1 MSVTFNYLQPITSTN
16 KKRMDF
22 HGGWWFHRDFR
33 HCTLRIAG
41 RDHPDK
47 KKKKGK
53 ADGLSTPPV
62 IFHINS
68 CRTVLAKHRHLH
80 GEETL
85 RGRLF
90 FFQIFYRDCFHRR
103 SRDSGKWRGIASDVF
118 YNDPRSASGSGRAGF
133 LFARED
139 FWILFRRED
148 PVSFDSG
155 GNVFKEFL
163 IFRIFLF
170 FITEFGCSG
179 KLQS

>member
-1 MSVTFNYLQPITSTN
+1 MVVIPQRPPSLYFADCRQRSSTQ
-16 KKRMDF
+16 K
-22 HGGWWFHRDFR
+22 
-33 HCTLRIAG
+33 
-41 RDHPDK
+41 K

-68 CRTVLAKHRHLH
+68 CPSCRPNIVTSTERRRWE
-80 GEETL
+80 GT
-85 RGRLF
+85 F

-139 FWILFRRED
+139 FWNLFWRI
-148 PVSFDSG
+148 PFFLDSR
-155 GNVFKEFL
+155 GNVFKECL
-163 IFRIFLF
+163 IFRIFVF
-170 FITEFGCSG
+170 YNRVWV
-179 KLQS
+179 QW

>member
-1 MSVTFNYLQPITSTN
+1 MVVVDGSTEISV
-16 KKRMDF
+16 
-22 HGGWWFHRDFR
+22 
-33 HCTLRIAG
+33 IALCG
-41 RDHPDK
+41 LPAEIIQTK

-68 CRTVLAKHRHLH
+68 CPSCRTVPAEHRHLH

-118 YNDPRSASGSGRAGF
+118 HNDPRSASGSGRAGF

-139 FWILFRRED
+139 F
-148 PVSFDSG
+148 
-155 GNVFKEFL
+155 
-163 IFRIFLF
+163 
-170 FITEFGCSG
+170 
-179 KLQS
+179 

>member
-1 MSVTFNYLQPITSTN
+1 MVVDGSTETSVIALCGLQAEIIQT
-16 KKRMDF
+16 
-22 HGGWWFHRDFR
+22 
-33 HCTLRIAG
+33 
-41 RDHPDK
+41 

-139 FWILFRRED
+139 F
-148 PVSFDSG
+148 
-155 GNVFKEFL
+155 
-163 IFRIFLF
+163 
-170 FITEFGCSG
+170 
-179 KLQS
+179 